1 MKREEFTNR
10 VEKRIDLIRQ
20 TLLTKHKEY
29 AKDDNVFRNFDEAA
43 GGFSLHGSSS
53 EVLWSYMTKHLVSIK
68 DIVADKKP
76 IDTTIVSEK
85 IGDVINY
92 LILLEAMLNQQGE
105 KHCKLKEAYEKS
117 KIYNESVNRL
127 AHAKSQYDKRFQYN
141 KSVDRLSMWT
151 SDYTKNTDMLGLV
164 NMSKNGTDHDIDKV
178 NYNTNGDKGY

>member
-1 MKREEFTNR
+1 MTREDFSRR

-43 GGFSLHGSSS
+43 GGLSLHSTSA

-68 DIVADKKP
+68 DIVSDNVP
-76 IDTTIVSEK
+76 VTNEVVSEK

-92 LILLEAMLNQQGE
+92 LILLEAMLNEKGE
-105 KHCKLKEAYEKS
+105 RHCKLKEAYEKY
-117 KIYNESVNRL
+117 KL
-127 AHAKSQYDKRFQYN
+127 YN
-141 KSVDRLSMWT
+141 KASVDRLSMWT

-164 NMSKNGTDHDIDKV
+164 KMTSNDIDKIK
-178 NYNTNGDKGY
+178 YNTNGDKGY

>member
-29 AKDDNVFRNFDEAA
+29 ANDDNVFRNFDEAA
-43 GGFSLHGSSS
+43 GGLSLHGTSS

-76 IDTTIVSEK
+76 VDTAVVSEK

-105 KHCKLKEAYEKS
+105 KHCKLKEAY
-117 KIYNESVNRL
+117 
-127 AHAKSQYDKRFQYN
+127 AKAKLYN

-164 NMSKNGTDHDIDKV
+164 KMAENGSDKDIDKIK
-178 NYNTNGDKGY
+178 YNRYPGEERGY

>member
-1 MKREEFTNR
+1 MTREDFSRR
-10 VEKRIDLIRQ
+10 VEKRIDLVRQ
-20 TLLTKHKEY
+20 SLLTKHKEY

-43 GGFSLHGSSS
+43 GGLSLHGSSA

-76 IDTTIVSEK
+76 VDASVVSEK

-117 KIYNESVNRL
+117 KL
-127 AHAKSQYDKRFQYN
+127 YN

-164 NMSKNGTDHDIDKV
+164 NMAKNGTDHDIDKV

>member
-1 MKREEFTNR
+1 MTREEFSKR
-10 VEKRIDLIRQ
+10 VEKRIDLVRQ

-43 GGFSLHGSSS
+43 GGFSLHSTSA

-68 DIVADKKP
+68 DIVADNKP
-76 IDTTIVSEK
+76 VDASVVSEK

-105 KHCKLKEAYEKS
+105 KHCKLKEAY
-117 KIYNESVNRL
+117 
-127 AHAKSQYDKRFQYN
+127 DKVKLYN

-164 NMSKNGTDHDIDKV
+164 SMAKNGSDHDIDKI

>member
-1 MKREEFTNR
+1 MKREDFSRR

-43 GGFSLHGSSS
+43 GGLSLHSTSA

-68 DIVADKKP
+68 DIVSDNVP
-76 IDTTIVSEK
+76 VTNEVVSEK

-92 LILLEAMLNQQGE
+92 LILLEAMLNEKGE
-105 KHCKLKEAYEKS
+105 RHCKLKEAY
-117 KIYNESVNRL
+117 
-127 AHAKSQYDKRFQYN
+127 DKYKLYN
-141 KSVDRLSMWT
+141 KESVDRLSMWT

-164 NMSKNGTDHDIDKV
+164 KMTANGSDHDIDKI

>member
-1 MKREEFTNR
+1 MTREDFSRR

-43 GGFSLHGSSS
+43 GGLSLHGSSA
-53 EVLWSYMTKHLVSIK
+53 EVLWSYMTKHLVSVK
-68 DIVADKKP
+68 DIVANNKP
-76 IDTTIVSEK
+76 VDPAVVSEK

-92 LILLEAMLNQQGE
+92 LVLLEAMLNQQGE

-117 KIYNESVNRL
+117 KL
-127 AHAKSQYDKRFQYN
+127 YN

-164 NMSKNGTDHDIDKV
+164 NMTKNGSDNDIDKV
-178 NYNTNGDKGY
+178 KYYTKPGEEKGY

>member
-1 MKREEFTNR
+1 MTREDFSRR
-10 VEKRIDLIRQ
+10 VEKRIDLVRQ

-43 GGFSLHGSSS
+43 GGLSLHGSSS

-68 DIVADKKP
+68 DIVADNKP
-76 IDTTIVSEK
+76 VDATVVSEK

-92 LILLEAMLNQQGE
+92 LILLEAMLNEQGE
-105 KHCKLKEAYEKS
+105 KHCKLKEAY
-117 KIYNESVNRL
+117 
-127 AHAKSQYDKRFQYN
+127 DKHKLYN

-164 NMSKNGTDHDIDKV
+164 SMSKNDNDQDIDKV
-178 NYNTNGDKGY
+178 NYNSNGDKGY

>member
-1 MKREEFTNR
+1 MRKEDFSKR

-43 GGFSLHGSSS
+43 GGFSLHSTSA

-68 DIVADKKP
+68 DIVSDNVP
-76 IDTTIVSEK
+76 VTNELVSEK

-92 LILLEAMLNQQGE
+92 LILLEAMLNEKGE
-105 KHCKLKEAYEKS
+105 RHCKLKEAFNKYK
-117 KIYNESVNRL
+117 
-127 AHAKSQYDKRFQYN
+127 QYN
-141 KSVDRLSMWT
+141 KESVDRLSMWT

-164 NMSKNGTDHDIDKV
+164 KMPTNDVDKV
-178 NYNTNGDKGY
+178 KYNTNGDKGY

>member
-1 MKREEFTNR
+1 MTREDFSRR
-10 VEKRIDLIRQ
+10 VEKRIDLVRQ
-20 TLLTKHKEY
+20 SLLTKHKEY
-29 AKDDNVFRNFDEAA
+29 AKDDNVFKNFDEAA
-43 GGFSLHGSSS
+43 GGLSLHGTSS

-76 IDTTIVSEK
+76 VDASVVSEK

-105 KHCKLKEAYEKS
+105 RHCKLKEAYEKS
-117 KIYNESVNRL
+117 KL
-127 AHAKSQYDKRFQYN
+127 YN

-164 NMSKNGTDHDIDKV
+164 KMPGNDHDIDKV
-178 NYNTNGDKGY
+178 KYNTNGDKGY

>member
-1 MKREEFTNR
+1 MTREDFSNR
-10 VEKRIDLIRQ
+10 VEKRIDLVRQ
-20 TLLTKHKEY
+20 SLLTKHKEY

-43 GGFSLHGSSS
+43 GGLSLHGSSA

-76 IDTTIVSEK
+76 VDTAVVSEK
-85 IGDVINY
+85 IGDIINY

-117 KIYNESVNRL
+117 KL
-127 AHAKSQYDKRFQYN
+127 YN

-164 NMSKNGTDHDIDKV
+164 SMSKNGTDHDIDKV

>member
-1 MKREEFTNR
+1 MTREDFSNR

-43 GGFSLHGSSS
+43 GGLSLHSTSA

-68 DIVADKKP
+68 DIVADNKP
-76 IDTTIVSEK
+76 VDPSVVSEK

-105 KHCKLKEAYEKS
+105 KHCKLKEAY
-117 KIYNESVNRL
+117 
-127 AHAKSQYDKRFQYN
+127 AKAKLYN
-141 KSVDRLSMWT
+141 KSIDRLSMWT

-164 NMSKNGTDHDIDKV
+164 KMAGNDNDIDKV
-178 NYNTNGDKGY
+178 RYNTNGDKGY

>member
-43 GGFSLHGSSS
+43 GGLSLHGSSA

-68 DIVADKKP
+68 DIVADNKP
-76 IDTTIVSEK
+76 VDASVVSEK

-117 KIYNESVNRL
+117 KL
-127 AHAKSQYDKRFQYN
+127 YN

-164 NMSKNGTDHDIDKV
+164 NMAKNGSDQDIDKIK
-178 NYNTNGDKGY
+178 YNPYPGEERGY

>member
-43 GGFSLHGSSS
+43 GGLSLHGTSS

-68 DIVADKKP
+68 DIVADNKP
-76 IDTTIVSEK
+76 VDTAIVSEK

-105 KHCKLKEAYEKS
+105 KHCKLKEAY
-117 KIYNESVNRL
+117 
-127 AHAKSQYDKRFQYN
+127 AKAKLYN

-164 NMSKNGTDHDIDKV
+164 NMTKNGSDHDIDKV
-178 NYNTNGDKGY
+178 KYYNKPGEEKGY

>member
-1 MKREEFTNR
+1 MTREDFSRR
-10 VEKRIDLIRQ
+10 VEKRIDLVRQ
-20 TLLTKHKEY
+20 SLLTKHKEY

-43 GGFSLHGSSS
+43 GGLSLHGSSA

-68 DIVADKKP
+68 DIVADNKP
-76 IDTTIVSEK
+76 VDTTVVSEK

-117 KIYNESVNRL
+117 KL
-127 AHAKSQYDKRFQYN
+127 YN

-164 NMSKNGTDHDIDKV
+164 NMSKNGSDHDIDKV
-178 NYNTNGDKGY
+178 NYNSNGDKGY

>member
-1 MKREEFTNR
+1 MTREEFSKR
-10 VEKRIDLIRQ
+10 VEKRIDLVRQ

-43 GGFSLHGSSS
+43 GGFSLHSTSA

-68 DIVADKKP
+68 DIVSDNVP
-76 IDTTIVSEK
+76 VTNEVVSEK

-92 LILLEAMLNQQGE
+92 LILLEAMLNEKGE
-105 KHCKLKEAYEKS
+105 RHCKLKEAMDKYKLHSPKS
-117 KIYNESVNRL
+117 
-127 AHAKSQYDKRFQYN
+127 
-141 KSVDRLSMWT
+141 SVDRLSMWT

-164 NMSKNGTDHDIDKV
+164 KMAANKGSDQDIDKV

>member
-1 MKREEFTNR
+1 MTREDFSRR
-10 VEKRIDLIRQ
+10 VEKRIDLVRQ

-43 GGFSLHGSSS
+43 GGLSLHSTSA

-68 DIVADKKP
+68 DIVSDNKSADP
-76 IDTTIVSEK
+76 AIVSEK
-85 IGDVINY
+85 IGDIINY

-105 KHCKLKEAYEKS
+105 KHCKLKEAYAKS
-117 KIYNESVNRL
+117 KL
-127 AHAKSQYDKRFQYN
+127 YN

-164 NMSKNGTDHDIDKV
+164 NMPKNGSDHDIDKV
-178 NYNTNGDKGY
+178 NYNSNGDKGY

>member
-1 MKREEFTNR
+1 MTREDFSTR

-43 GGFSLHGSSS
+43 GGLSLHGSSA
-53 EVLWSYMTKHLVSIK
+53 EVLWSYMTKHLVSMK
-68 DIVADKKP
+68 DIVADNKP
-76 IDTTIVSEK
+76 VDPTVVSEK

-92 LILLEAMLNQQGE
+92 LVLLEAMLNQQGE

-117 KIYNESVNRL
+117 KL
-127 AHAKSQYDKRFQYN
+127 YN

-164 NMSKNGTDHDIDKV
+164 KMTGNGSDHDIDKV
-178 NYNTNGDKGY
+178 KYSNKPGEEKGY

>member
-1 MKREEFTNR
+1 MTREEFTNK

-43 GGFSLHGSSS
+43 GGFSLHSTSS

-68 DIVADKKP
+68 DIVADNKP
-76 IDTTIVSEK
+76 VDTTIVSEK

-117 KIYNESVNRL
+117 KL
-127 AHAKSQYDKRFQYN
+127 YN

-164 NMSKNGTDHDIDKV
+164 KMPGNDHDIDKV
-178 NYNTNGDKGY
+178 KYNTNGDKGY

>member
-1 MKREEFTNR
+1 MTREDFSRR
-10 VEKRIDLIRQ
+10 VEKRIDLVRQ
-20 TLLTKHKEY
+20 SLLTKHKEY

-43 GGFSLHGSSS
+43 GGLSLHGSSA

-68 DIVADKKP
+68 DIVADNKP
-76 IDTTIVSEK
+76 VDPAVASEK

-117 KIYNESVNRL
+117 KL
-127 AHAKSQYDKRFQYN
+127 YN

-164 NMSKNGTDHDIDKV
+164 NMAKNGSDDDIDKV
-178 NYNTNGDKGY
+178 NYNSNGDKGY

>member
-1 MKREEFTNR
+1 MTREDFSKR
-10 VEKRIDLIRQ
+10 VEKRIDLVRQ

-43 GGFSLHGSSS
+43 GGLSLHGSSA

-68 DIVADKKP
+68 DIVADNKP
-76 IDTTIVSEK
+76 VDTSIVSEK

-105 KHCKLKEAYEKS
+105 KHCKLKEAYD
-117 KIYNESVNRL
+117 KIKL
-127 AHAKSQYDKRFQYN
+127 YN

-164 NMSKNGTDHDIDKV
+164 KMAKNGNDHDIDKI